1 MKKIKVSSLN
11 KFITCF
17 ICKGYL
23 IDAVSVTECLH
34 TFCKSCIVKYL
45 EDNND
50 CPQCKIVIHLSHPE
64 NCISIDR
71 TMQEIVYKLV
81 PNLKEC
87 ERKRREEYY
96 RSISMEIPS
105 NEDLT
110 RFKSEDDPTPDYDT
124 ANSAHS
130 QDPNYHRDDDQVNVR
145 LDPGGN
151 ELPALPRRFL
161 RLSAM
166 ATVTHLRKYVAKKVF
181 NDVSR
186 FREVD
191 IYFNKA
197 DNPVILGK
205 DHSLK
210 FVNVLHWRDNSP
222 MPLLY
227 SSPVK
232 VT

>member
-1 MKKIKVSSLN
+1 
-11 KFITCF
+11 
-17 ICKGYL
+17 
-23 IDAVSVTECLH
+23 
-34 TFCKSCIVKYL
+34 
-45 EDNND
+45 
-50 CPQCKIVIHLSHPE
+50 
-64 NCISIDR
+64 
-71 TMQEIVYKLV
+71 MQEIVYKLV

-96 RSISMEIPS
+96 RGIDVDIPS

-161 RLSAM
+161 RLSAL

-181 NDVSR
+181 NDISR

-197 DNPVILGK
+197 DNNPVILGK

-210 FVNVLHWRDNSP
+210 FVNVLHWRDVGVLIDLLLILSIYWLLQNSP

-227 SSPVK
+227 TSPLKLTELKKIVK
-232 VT
+232 MIKETMTNTKINNIKSKRECTKYQNNIN